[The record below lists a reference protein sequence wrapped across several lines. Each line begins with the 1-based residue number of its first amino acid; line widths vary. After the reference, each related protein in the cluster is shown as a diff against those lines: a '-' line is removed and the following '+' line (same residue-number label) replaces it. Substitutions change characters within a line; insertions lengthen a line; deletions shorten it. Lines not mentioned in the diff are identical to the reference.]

1 MNAIVK
7 LLLALAAGFALNVQ
21 AAIIDFEDVPE
32 GTISTDVVSN
42 GFRFQAN
49 RNGAIYFT
57 NGVAC
62 TPVCAANGTRTMLV
76 PGPLLAGLGFADQ
89 VAVSRAGGGEFVLL
103 SLDAAEVFSFP
114 LTQDSA
120 ARIDFVGLLG
130 GIQVTSGSLVLD
142 QVVDGPGGLAD
153 FQQFL
158 VSGLTVDTYIFT
170 GEGGI
175 SGNNGFTLDNL
186 VVEFD
191 EQPSDV
197 PEPGTL
203 ALGALGALG
212 FAVSRR
218 RRTTA
223 AA

>member
-120 ARIDFVGLLG
+120 ARIDCEPDNPTSTSPGSIAWPASAMARATLGSRADRLYSAPCGLM
-130 GIQVTSGSLVLD
+130 
-142 QVVDGPGGLAD
+142 
-153 FQQFL
+153 
-158 VSGLTVDTYIFT
+158 
-170 GEGGI
+170 
-175 SGNNGFTLDNL
+175 
-186 VVEFD
+186 
-191 EQPSDV
+191 
-197 PEPGTL
+197 
-203 ALGALGALG
+203 
-212 FAVSRR
+212 
-218 RRTTA
+218 
-223 AA
+223 